1 MSDRPPKPK
10 PTALRRTATVL
21 FFASIAA
28 IAAWA
33 VAALTGISPST
44 QLGRIRAAI
53 CAGAMLLLFATF
65 ESIRTT
71 HLKERYALLWV
82 LPSLAILALAFFP
95 GALHAVRAYFGME
108 YGSIMAGVAFLSLL
122 AAVFAISRTISRNED
137 NIAAVASR
145 EACLDER
152 VARLEARIRALESG
166 RRPEEGADRGAAAS
180 PGAEAAGRDPV
191 A

>member
-1 MSDRPPKPK
+1 MSDRHPKPK

-21 FFASIAA
+21 FFAFLL
-28 IAAWA
+28 A
-33 VAALTGISPST
+33 VAGWAAASLMGISPST

-53 CAGAMLLLFATF
+53 CAGAMFLLFATF

-95 GALHAVRAYFGME
+95 AVMDAARNYFGME

-122 AAVFAISRTISRNED
+122 VAVFAISRTISRNED
-137 NIAAVASR
+137 HIAAIARR
-145 EACLDER
+145 EACLEER
-152 VARLEARIRALESG
+152 ESRLAARLLALEDRVG
-166 RRPEEGADRGAAAS
+166 GPGGEGASPAADSESA
-180 PGAEAAGRDPV
+180 PGKGLPR
-191 A
+191 

>member
-21 FFASIAA
+21 FFASVAA
-28 IAAWA
+28 VAVWAA
-33 VAALTGISPST
+33 AALTGISPSD

-95 GALHAVRAYFGME
+95 GALHAVRGYFGME

-137 NIAAVASR
+137 NIAAVARR
-145 EACLDER
+145 EACLEER
-152 VARLEARIRALESG
+152 EARLEARVRALEARSG
-166 RRPEEGADRGAAAS
+166 AVGGAGK
-180 PGAEAAGRDPV
+180 DP
-191 A
+191 AR